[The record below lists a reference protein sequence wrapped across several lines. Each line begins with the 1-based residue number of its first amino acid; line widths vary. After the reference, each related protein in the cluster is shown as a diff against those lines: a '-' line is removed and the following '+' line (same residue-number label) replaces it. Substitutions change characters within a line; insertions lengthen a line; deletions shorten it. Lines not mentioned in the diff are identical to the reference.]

1 MSNALIL
8 NEKPGSEPLPSS
20 AGASSLINGHYAP
33 VAKDSD
39 GYTWVRSNVT
49 IQGSAAE
56 LYAIW
61 RNIERIPQ
69 WQDEIVSVTQ
79 TSPKTSHWIM
89 QHGDHLIEWD
99 AETLADEP
107 ASRIAWHS
115 TGGDVDQSGEVIF
128 ETAIGNRGTMVTL
141 LMRFKLGTLERAL
154 ATTTGRDPKQAVVEN
169 LRHFKAFAE
178 TGEIPRAQSAPHG
191 DRGLV
196 GGMKRSMYG
205 ENIPTPSGK

>member
-1 MSNALIL
+1 MSNALTL
-8 NEKPGSEPLPSS
+8 TEKPGSEPLPSS

-39 GYTWVRSNVT
+39 GYTWARSSVT
-49 IQGSAAE
+49 ILASAEE

-61 RNIERIPQ
+61 RDIERIPQ
-69 WQDEIVSVTQ
+69 WQDEIVSVKQ
-79 TSPKTSHWIM
+79 TSPKTSHWVM
-89 QHGDHLIEWD
+89 QHGDKAIEWD

-128 ETAIGNRGTMVTL
+128 ETATSKRGTMVTL
-141 LMRFKLGTLERAL
+141 LMRFKLGSLERAL
-154 ATTTGRDPKQAVVEN
+154 AIITGRDPKQAVVEN

-178 TGEIPRAQSAPHG
+178 TGEIPRAQAAPHG

-205 ENIPTPSGK
+205 ENIPTPPSK

>member
-49 IQGSAAE
+49 IQGNAAE

-61 RNIERIPQ
+61 RDIERIPQ

-89 QHGDHLIEWD
+89 QHGEL
-99 AETLADEP
+99 
-107 ASRIAWHS
+107 S
-115 TGGDVDQSGEVIF
+115 
-128 ETAIGNRGTMVTL
+128 
-141 LMRFKLGTLERAL
+141 GTLKRWQTNPAHASHGVPPV
-154 ATTTGRDPKQAVVEN
+154 ATSISPVR
-169 LRHFKAFAE
+169 
-178 TGEIPRAQSAPHG
+178 
-191 DRGLV
+191 
-196 GGMKRSMYG
+196 
-205 ENIPTPSGK
+205 

>member
-1 MSNALIL
+1 MSNSLTL
-8 NEKPGSEPLPSS
+8 NEKPGSEALPDS

-39 GYTWVRSNVT
+39 GYTWARSSVT
-49 IQGSAAE
+49 IQGSAQE

-61 RNIERIPQ
+61 RDIERIPQ

-79 TSPKTSHWIM
+79 TSPKASHWIM
-89 QHGDHLIEWD
+89 QHGDNTLVWD

-128 ETAIGNRGTMVTL
+128 EPATGNRGTMVTL
-141 LMRFKLGTLERAL
+141 LMRFKLGSLERAL
-154 ATTTGRDPKQAVVEN
+154 ATITGRDPKQAVVEN

-178 TGEIPRAQSAPHG
+178 TGEIPRAQAAPHG
-191 DRGLV
+191 GRGLV
-196 GGMKRSMYG
+196 GGMKRSFYG
-205 ENIPTPSGK
+205 ENIPTPAGK